1 MTLLED
7 VETLKKSPLPEVRET
22 IANKICDYF
31 NKDTFEG
38 EEYKIACDILRLF
51 AKDIEIRVRIALSQS
66 LKNNP
71 KIPHDIA
78 LRLASDEME
87 VAVPILQFSK
97 VITEGDIL
105 EIIVSTNSVGK
116 LIAISKR
123 DDVSKSVSSALVL
136 KREEKV
142 CSTLFSNLNA
152 EISEETLNLA
162 IEEFARNGD
171 IVNSLLNR
179 GDLPIGIIEKMISL
193 TTDNLKQKIQEHL
206 QGDNKTADTLV
217 DEVRERATLGLLD
230 EKPINKPLNRVQDE
244 SDKAQ
249 KAEQLARHLYSQKRL
264 SSSIILRSI
273 CEGNIDFFEASLSV
287 SSRIPL
293 VNVRALV
300 RSGEKQALCSL
311 FQRAEFPLSSVDAIV
326 VILKFIKKENY
337 AAKIF
342 DKNTKRR
349 LIEYIEAN
357 NYDSNT
363 PLMPY
368 IMALISSDITI
379 DNITN

>member
-1 MTLLED
+1 
-7 VETLKKSPLPEVRET
+7 
-22 IANKICDYF
+22 
-31 NKDTFEG
+31 
-38 EEYKIACDILRLF
+38 
-51 AKDIEIRVRIALSQS
+51 
-66 LKNNP
+66 
-71 KIPHDIA
+71 
-78 LRLASDEME
+78 ME